1 MVTDAL
7 LMRRPFLNGGPEAGT
22 PATGQRKRSLAWGAL
37 AGLVVGGVARVWMRT
52 LTEEDPVFSVA
63 GTVFILLVFSG
74 LGACGGLALA
84 WRRTGS
90 PRRMLVQRGLGLLP
104 TAFMGPFFPFFLPA
118 LFGALLS
125 AFPGWGRWRR
135 RSLWGLIVLL
145 SGFLLLISLS
155 RGPIGIASYALWM
168 VVSYAF
174 FLSYRIVFEPRGS
187 SPAAGHTQDATA

>member
-7 LMRRPFLNGGPEAGT
+7 LMRRPFLNGGPAPGV
-22 PATGQRKRSLAWGAL
+22 PGKGQRRRYLAWGAL
-37 AGLVVGGVARVWMRT
+37 VGVGVGAVARVWMRT
-52 LTEEDPVFSVA
+52 LTEQEPVFSVG
-63 GTVFILLVFSG
+63 GTLLILLVFSG

-135 RSLWGLIVLL
+135 RGLWALIVLL
-145 SGFLLLISLS
+145 SGFLFFVSLG

-187 SPAAGHTQDATA
+187 SPAAGRTQDATA